1 VVVAVAVAGAS
12 VSVFVMPAQ
21 ALASP
26 DFILQQDFFVS
37 QDFLSFLSL
46 SSSLTMTEKSE
57 EALAMYPEPMKAVS
71 KKATRMFFM
80 VT

>member
-1 VVVAVAVAGAS
+1 
-12 VSVFVMPAQ
+12 
-21 ALASP
+21 
-26 DFILQQDFFVS
+26 
-37 QDFLSFLSL
+37 
-46 SSSLTMTEKSE
+46 MTEKSE